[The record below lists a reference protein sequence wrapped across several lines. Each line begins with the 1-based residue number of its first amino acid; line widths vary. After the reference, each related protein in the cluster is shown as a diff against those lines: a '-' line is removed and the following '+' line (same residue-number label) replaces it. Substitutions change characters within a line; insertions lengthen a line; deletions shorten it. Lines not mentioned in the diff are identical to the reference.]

1 MKYEK
6 SATTRS
12 ATAAIGALLLLIG
25 SLPAAA
31 STGVSKCNAVKR
43 LEAFTISL
51 PDFKV
56 NIVDHG
62 ASKSAPEDASD
73 QASLQKRK
81 IVPSSSTDAKAAAI
95 TELLEETVVNEGESI
110 PPAAGAPLA
119 EVVSPN
125 APENIDEDVDTEA
138 ANGPAVRGLST
149 RLPGLSEDVSIRFR
163 SQMYRTD
170 I

>member
-12 ATAAIGALLLLIG
+12 TTAAIGALLLLIG
-25 SLPAAA
+25 FLPAAA
-31 STGVSKCNAVKR
+31 STGVAKCNAVKR
-43 LEAFTISL
+43 LETFTLSL

-56 NIVDHG
+56 NIVDRG
-62 ASKSAPEDASD
+62 AAKSAPEDAVD

-81 IVPSSSTDAKAAAI
+81 LAPSSGTDAKAAVI
-95 TELLEETVVNEGESI
+95 TELLEETVANEGE
-110 PPAAGAPLA
+110 PMPAAGAPLA

-125 APENIDEDVDTEA
+125 TPENIDEDVDTEA
-138 ANGPAVRGLST
+138 ANGPAVRSLST
-149 RLPGLSEDVSIRFR
+149 RLPGLAEDVSIRFR

>member
-12 ATAAIGALLLLIG
+12 ATAAIGTLLLLIG
-25 SLPAAA
+25 FLPAAA
-31 STGVSKCNAVKR
+31 STGVAKCNAVKR

-56 NIVDHG
+56 NIVDRG
-62 ASKSAPEDASD
+62 AANSAPEDAVD

-81 IVPSSSTDAKAAAI
+81 LAPSSSTDAKAAVI
-95 TELLEETVVNEGESI
+95 SELLEETAVNEGESM

-149 RLPGLSEDVSIRFR
+149 RLPGLAEDVSIRFR

>member
-25 SLPAAA
+25 FLPAAA
-31 STGVSKCNAVKR
+31 STGVAKCNAVKR
-43 LEAFTISL
+43 LETFTLSL

-56 NIVDHG
+56 NIVDRG
-62 ASKSAPEDASD
+62 AAKSAPEDAVD

-81 IVPSSSTDAKAAAI
+81 LAPSSSTDAKAAVI
-95 TELLEETVVNEGESI
+95 TELLEETVANEGESM

-119 EVVSPN
+119 DVVSPN

-138 ANGPAVRGLST
+138 ANSPAVRSLST
-149 RLPGLSEDVSIRFR
+149 RLPGLAEDVSIRFR

>member
-12 ATAAIGALLLLIG
+12 TTAAIGALLLLIG
-25 SLPAAA
+25 FLPAAA
-31 STGVSKCNAVKR
+31 STSVAKCNAVKR
-43 LEAFTISL
+43 LETFTLSL

-56 NIVDHG
+56 NIVDRG
-62 ASKSAPEDASD
+62 AAKSAPEDAVD

-81 IVPSSSTDAKAAAI
+81 LAPSSSTDAKAAVI
-95 TELLEETVVNEGESI
+95 TELLEETVANEGESM
-110 PPAAGAPLA
+110 PAAGAPLA

-138 ANGPAVRGLST
+138 ANGPAVRSLST
-149 RLPGLSEDVSIRFR
+149 RLPGLAEDVSIRFR